1 MFAGGKLGK
10 GVAIEPTVGK
20 LVAPAD
26 GTITVTFPSH
36 HAYALRVEDPEVGPI
51 DILMHIGFDTVN
63 LKGEHFTSHVNKG
76 DTVKQG
82 EVLAEFDIEAIKEAG
97 LPVTTPIVVSNAKKT
112 GPVIPTEAFR
122 EGELIGSG
130 TDLFT
135 VDPKAGQETAETSAR
150 EATS

>member
-1 MFAGGKLGK
+1 MGKL
-10 GVAIEPTVGK
+10 A
-20 LVAPAD
+20 APAD

-36 HAYALRVEDPEVGPI
+36 HAYALRVEDPAVGPI

-82 EVLAEFDIEAIKEAG
+82 DILAEFDIQAIKEEG
-97 LPVTTPIVVSNAKKT
+97 LPVTTPVVVSNAKKT
-112 GPVIPTEAFR
+112 GPVIPAESFR
-122 EGELIGSG
+122 EGELIGCG
-130 TDLFT
+130 TELFT
-135 VDPKAGQETAETSAR
+135 VDPKAQQATAETSAK